1 MTLDTFHGW
10 CHSGL
15 VCLTVSFRTSE
26 LEVAFLSGVG
36 PFALGAAPFPPDRSV
51 KAIDWAS
58 FALSAFS
65 EAPAIILRILG
76 SDACSSA
83 FWFLIFLR
91 RSAAVEAAA
100 AIFAASAGG
109 SSRTCSYS
117 FRMRAATLTW
127 SAAVDG
133 AAVVAV
139 IVKAEF
145 GA

>member
-1 MTLDTFHGW
+1 MSL
-10 CHSGL
+10 
-15 VCLTVSFRTSE
+15 RTSE
-26 LEVAFLSGVG
+26 LDVAFLFGVG
-36 PFALGAAPFPPDRSV
+36 PFALGAAPLPPALNV
-51 KAIDWAS
+51 NAIDCAS

-76 SDACSSA
+76 SEACSSA
-83 FWFLIFLR
+83 FWFLIFFR

-100 AIFAASAGG
+100 AILAARAGG

-117 FRMRAATLTW
+117 LRMRAATLTW

-133 AAVVAV
+133 AGALAL
-139 IVKAEF
+139 IENAEF